1 MDFRKLIFV
10 GVFVAFAGLAC
21 TTLYFEL
28 AERRGLPAPVTPEE
42 AVVES
47 DDRIKD
53 EYDAVVVGTDP
64 EGVMAAVSAARNG
77 LSVLLTD
84 GRNRDRF
91 GGLFTLGWLNSLD
104 MNRPPDDPHGY
115 LNKGLFGEWYEQ
127 MEGDSFDVTTAAA
140 VFHRM
145 VKAEPNIDVLMRMKA
160 IEPVM
165 EGKTVTGV
173 RLVGEDGTERLVRA
187 FAVIDATQDADFAA
201 AAGAPFTFGREDIG
215 DTRTLMAVTPVF
227 KLLNVTPEV
236 WKKVK
241 NRLNN
246 DEYPGTGANER
257 SAWGYVEMWNYP
269 SSQPE
274 KLRSRGLNLG
284 RQNDGTALVN
294 AIQVFGVDPFDPAS
308 VREAYEATARELP
321 VWLEYLKEHFPEF
334 ADVEIGPMA
343 PELYVRETR
352 HLIGEYRLTMVD
364 LLENRDHWD
373 RIAFGSYPVDIQSTS
388 PAPTDRGAVVMAP
401 EQYAIPFRA
410 IVPKEIDGL
419 LVVGRSASFDTLP
432 HGSARVVPVGMAT
445 GEAAGAAVRIARDA
459 GVSFRE
465 MSRSPE
471 LVKRLQER
479 LAEQGMDL
487 SPIDVERPA
496 YMKHKAYE
504 GLKAAVSLGI
514 AYGSYNNDFA
524 LDQPSNPQRL
534 VNNLYGTARA
544 HGEAFPGDPAAALAG
559 LEGNP
564 AEAALTLEQAAY
576 TILKATG
583 LEGGREQAID
593 LLLQRG
599 LLTDETIGKIADPAN
614 LTNGDVY
621 MMIRD
626 AVAGAAGVTYE

>member
-1 MDFRKLIFV
+1 MNFRKLLLAACLIL
-10 GVFVAFAGLAC
+10 FAGIAGV
-21 TTLYFEL
+21 TLYFEL
-28 AERRGLPAPVTPEE
+28 GAQKQRPAPLSPEE

-47 DDRIKD
+47 DERIA
-53 EYDAVVVGTDP
+53 EQYDVIVVGTDP
-64 EGVMAAVSAARNG
+64 EGITAAVSAARNG
-77 LSVLLTD
+77 LSVLLVD
-84 GRNRDRF
+84 GRGRDRF

-127 MEGDSFDVTTAAA
+127 VEGDSFDVTTAA
-140 VFHRM
+140 VIFHRM
-145 VKAEPNIDVLMRMKA
+145 VRAESNIDVLMRMKT

-165 EGKTVTGV
+165 DGTTVTGV
-173 RLVGEDGTERLVRA
+173 RLVGEDGTERTVRA
-187 FAVIDATQDADFAA
+187 FAVIDATQDADIAA

-227 KLLNVTPEV
+227 KLLNVTPDV
-236 WKKVK
+236 WKKIK
-241 NRLNN
+241 DRLNH
-246 DEYPGTGANER
+246 DEYPGTGANEQ
-257 SAWGYVEMWNYP
+257 SAWGYTEMWNYP
-269 SSQPE
+269 STQPE

-284 RQNDGTALVN
+284 RQNDDTALVN

-308 VREAYEATARELP
+308 VQEAYDATAKELP
-321 VWLEYLKEHFPEF
+321 VWLAYLKEQFPEF
-334 ADVEIGPMA
+334 AGVEIGPMA

-352 HLIGEYRLTMVD
+352 HLIGEYRLSMID

-419 LVVGRSASFDTLP
+419 LVTSRSASYDTLP

-445 GEAAGAAVRIARDA
+445 GEAAGAAVRIAKDA

-465 MSRSPE
+465 LSRSEE
-471 LVKRLQER
+471 LVRKLQER
-479 LAEQGMDL
+479 LTEQGMDL
-487 SPIDVERPA
+487 SPIKLKQPD

-504 GLKAAVSLGI
+504 GLKTAVSLGI
-514 AYGSYNNDFA
+514 AYGSYNNDFG

-534 VNNLYGTARA
+534 VYNLNGVARA
-544 HGEAFPGDPAAALAG
+544 HPGAFPGDPAAAIADV
-559 LEGNP
+559 EN
-564 AEAALTLEQAAY
+564 ATEAKLSLDQAAY
-576 TILKATG
+576 TIVKALG
-583 LEGGREQAID
+583 LDDDREQAVAA
-593 LLLQRG
+593 LQSRAWLSEETVG
-599 LLTDETIGKIADPAN
+599 LIKDPEN

-621 MMIRD
+621 LMIRD
-626 AVAGAAGVTYE
+626 VVSGAAGAVYE